1 MRNSTQNF
9 GSLKRENVI
18 REVYVSQSNY
28 VVNVIIE
35 LSAQN
40 GVSTTNDTV
49 SGVDLPPL
57 REKSFVVTAI

>member
-1 MRNSTQNF
+1 VRKSTQNF

-49 SGVDLPPL
+49 SGVDLPPH
-57 REKSFVVTAI
+57 RERSFVVTAI